1 MSDGGAL
8 TVPVAG
14 WYPDRSESNTV
25 RWWDGQQWTDQ
36 TQSIAPAAA
45 AFDQPVSAAAFG
57 FVPVEANPVGQNP
70 VGQGPIAQGPVGQS
84 SGVAPGWYPDNRDP
98 SLQRWWDGR
107 DWTAHTTP
115 TVIIPANALPANA
128 NPETVN
134 KMATRGMMYS
144 LIGLVLNPFAMMS
157 IGGFVLGIRALRRAP
172 QFAPAAA
179 RRGPAI
185 TAIVLGVMG
194 TVVTVLLIIVGITTA
209 VSAAQRNGVH
219 VFDRAG
225 AQQYLVKELA
235 SGDPDT
241 AAVSVSCPPD
251 SAMRA
256 GDTFDCTAT
265 LRDGET
271 MPIHITIEVTGGVYT
286 YSWKADLGEAS
297 GATDDG
303 SALYEADHAG
313 TGSPYTLPII
323 AQNTAADL
331 LGHYGVAVTKD
342 VCDRDASVA
351 PGDFFECVVT
361 FADGRTARVQ
371 IAMNDADGG
380 YNLLVID
387 PPTGGSSTTDQAPP
401 ADGDDGDNP
410 DLSQS

>member
-14 WYPDRSESNTV
+14 WYPDRSESNIV

-45 AFDQPVSAAAFG
+45 AFEQPVSSAAFG
-57 FVPVEANPVGQNP
+57 FVPVEPNPVAQNP
-70 VGQGPIAQGPVGQS
+70 VVQNAVVQS

-115 TVIIPANALPANA
+115 TVTTPASPISA
-128 NPETVN
+128 TVN
-134 KMATRGMMYS
+134 SLATRGMIYS

-157 IGGFVLGIRALRRAP
+157 IGGFVLGVRALHRAP
-172 QFAPAAA
+172 QFAPASA

-185 TAIVLGVMG
+185 AAIVLGVIG
-194 TVVTVLLIIVGITTA
+194 SVATVLLIIVAITTA

-225 AQQYLVKELA
+225 AERHLVAELG
-235 SGDPDT
+235 STDSDT

-265 LRDGET
+265 LADGQT
-271 MPIHITIEVTGGVYT
+271 MPIHITIEVNSGLYT

-297 GATDDG
+297 GASDNG
-303 SALYEADHAG
+303 SELYQADHAG

-323 AQNTAADL
+323 EQNTAADF

-342 VCDRDASVA
+342 ICDSDASVA
-351 PGDFFECVVT
+351 PGDFFECTVT
-361 FADGRTARVQ
+361 LADGRTAGVQ

-380 YNLLVID
+380 YNMLVIYPPAGGSVTTD
-387 PPTGGSSTTDQAPP
+387 PAPPT
-401 ADGDDGDNP
+401 DGDDADNP
-410 DLSQS
+410 DLSHS